1 MRNILTKVRQQFG
14 LSDLKGDP
22 LEDVARIILFAV
34 VCCGL
39 GIVALLIKFIIFLIT
54 VTA

>member
-1 MRNILTKVRQQFG
+1 MKNVLTKIRQEFD

-54 VTA
+54 LIA